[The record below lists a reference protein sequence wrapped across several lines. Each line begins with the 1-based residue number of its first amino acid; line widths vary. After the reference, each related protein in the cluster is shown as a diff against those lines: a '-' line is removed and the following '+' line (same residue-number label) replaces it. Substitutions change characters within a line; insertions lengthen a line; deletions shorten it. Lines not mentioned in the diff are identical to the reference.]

1 MPRGAVV
8 LIENSA
14 VALIERIRAGRTYY
28 LFPGGTVEPGETI
41 QQATI
46 REIREELGLDIRLGP
61 LLAVV
66 TFDSNQQHYFAATT
80 TGGIFGTG
88 DGVEYA
94 SLPESEDG
102 SYRPVWIPVREM
114 GEHDIR
120 PAILAEAVRT
130 GSVFTSNQV
139 LYIQE

>member
-1 MPRGAVV
+1 MRGAVV
-8 LIENSA
+8 LIENIA

-41 QQATI
+41 EQATL
-46 REIREELGLDIRLGP
+46 REIREELGLDICLGP

-66 TFDSNQQHYFAATT
+66 TFDSNQQHYFAAETI
-80 TGGIFGTG
+80 GGVFGTG
-88 DGVEYA
+88 YGIEYA
-94 SLPESEDG
+94 SPPESDDG

-114 GEHDIR
+114 GDYDIR
-120 PAILAEAVRT
+120 PAALAEAVRT
-130 GSVFTSNQV
+130 GDVFTSKQV